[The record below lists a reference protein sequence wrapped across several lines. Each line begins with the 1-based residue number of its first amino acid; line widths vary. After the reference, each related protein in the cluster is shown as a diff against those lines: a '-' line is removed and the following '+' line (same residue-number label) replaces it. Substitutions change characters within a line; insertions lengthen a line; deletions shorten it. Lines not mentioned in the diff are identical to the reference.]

1 MREIE
6 RDLHKIQ
13 GVESEYTYLQLS
25 LTEKTRQA
33 QEYSVRLRFED
44 ANSKENM
51 LAREKELLKMKDNYE
66 QAMNALVD
74 KRAALERLLKEQR
87 DTAAQT
93 QIDISRMQNQ
103 V

>member
-1 MREIE
+1 M
-6 RDLHKIQ
+6 
-13 GVESEYTYLQLS
+13 
-25 LTEKTRQA
+25 
-33 QEYSVRLRFED
+33 RLRFEGD
-44 ANSKENM
+44 ASENM

-74 KRAALERLLKEQR
+74 KRAALEKLLKEQNQM
-87 DTAAQT
+87 AAQT